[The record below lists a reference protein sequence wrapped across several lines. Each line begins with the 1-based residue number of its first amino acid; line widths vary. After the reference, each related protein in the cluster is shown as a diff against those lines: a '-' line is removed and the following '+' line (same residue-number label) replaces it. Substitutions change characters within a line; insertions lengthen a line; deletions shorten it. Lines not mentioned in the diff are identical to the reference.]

1 MAISTRDIITS
12 TMVKPRWRRKLME
25 VPLEL
30 MLRFLL
36 IISIILDCGSL
47 ILRSE
52 TNYSQ
57 FMTKKVRRELPHS
70 HDKLPFIRGEA
81 LIVGNAP
88 GNCQL
93 NAARTGGGIAFIIA
107 LCARLNAGKKAASNE
122 AAFDRTGISLRAT
135 APGLCPR
142 WPHKEYLRSRYL
154 R

>member
-12 TMVKPRWRRKLME
+12 TMVKPRWRRKLRE

-57 FMTKKVRRELPHS
+57 FMTKKVSRGLPPS
-70 HDKLPFIRGEA
+70 NDKLPFIWRKA
-81 LIVGNAP
+81 LIAKNALKK
-88 GNCQL
+88 CQL
-93 NAARTGGGIAFIIA
+93 IAARPGVGIASIMA
-107 LCARLNAGKKAASNE
+107 LCAMPHAHKKAASNE
-122 AAFDRTGISLRAT
+122 AAFYRPEISLRAT
-135 APGLCPR
+135 APGAAP
-142 WPHKEYLRSRYL
+142 
-154 R
+154 